1 MALKFRQTRKSM
13 KRKSMK
19 KDPPGSYGLGDA
31 ALGDGVSCAGVKG
44 TVGTPFRGGGYA
56 FLLVDGRHPDV
67 KLKEIPFV
75 GWAFSI
81 KNPPFSKSD
90 QLKPVTLSL
99 SSSCRSIFNPTLSIV
114 SLAMA
119 LIFAGDN
126 EA

>member
-1 MALKFRQTRKSM
+1 
-13 KRKSMK
+13 MK

-75 GWAFSI
+75 GWAFNI